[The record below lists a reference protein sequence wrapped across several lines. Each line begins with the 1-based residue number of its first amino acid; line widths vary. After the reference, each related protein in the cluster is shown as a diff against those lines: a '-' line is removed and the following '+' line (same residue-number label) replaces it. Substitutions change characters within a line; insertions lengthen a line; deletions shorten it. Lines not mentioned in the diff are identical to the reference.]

1 MCVLVHLSKGT
12 LSSPAGSYYHQG
24 KTGGQ
29 VTKHIKLTLEGSLLS
44 LVEVIIMKLNLEAH
58 FCNYLNKRSS
68 DSVFIK
74 KEN

>member
-1 MCVLVHLSKGT
+1 MCVLVHLSKGN
-12 LSSPAGSYYHQG
+12 LSSPAGEKQG

-44 LVEVIIMKLNLEAH
+44 LVEIIIMKLNLEAH
-58 FCNYLNKRSS
+58 LCNYLNKRSS